1 MNILITRPDSRGQQ
15 LVDLLAEQNIFAIH
29 QPLFSIEA
37 GRELAQLPSILSRLN
52 SGDYVFAVSKNAV
65 DFAAQTLKDTGF
77 SWRGDLHY
85 FAVGQGTANYFCA
98 EIAQAVNYPIQSE
111 NSEALLELPQ
121 MQHLHGKQIVILRA
135 DSGREFFTEQAVLGG
150 ASVQAVECYQR
161 VVSDLQLGEKL
172 SLAKRAGIDTI
183 LATSREILSLL
194 VSHTAESDRD
204 WLFECGL
211 VCLGKRVAD
220 YAQKAG
226 WKQDKIS
233 IAERADNHYL
243 LEFLLKQVKSK

>member
-15 LVDLLAEQNIFAIH
+15 LVDLLAEQSVFAIH

-52 SGDYVFAVSKNAV
+52 SDDYVFAVSKNAV
-65 DFAAQTLKDTGF
+65 DFAVQTFKDTGF

-98 EIAQAVNYPIQSE
+98 EIAQPVHYPIQSE

-121 MQHLHGKQIVILRA
+121 MKNLHGKQIVILRA
-135 DSGREFFTEQAVLGG
+135 ESGREFFTEQAVLGG

-220 YAQKAG
+220 YAQKVG